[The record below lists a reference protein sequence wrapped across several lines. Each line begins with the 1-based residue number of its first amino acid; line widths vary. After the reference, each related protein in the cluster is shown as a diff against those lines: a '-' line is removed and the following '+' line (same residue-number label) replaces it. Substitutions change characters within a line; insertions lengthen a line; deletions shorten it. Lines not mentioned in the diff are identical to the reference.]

1 MAGDTQSTDFPHTG
15 GFQTTLIG
23 KQNMFLAALEPSN
36 TGTATLIYST
46 YIGGT
51 HWDEAYGVAV
61 AKDGTIWLAG
71 ATYSPDIWITGNPVY
86 QSQYAGDGDGY
97 IAHLEPALGTKS
109 LLYSTFIGGSGID
122 EATSLALDPSGRVIL
137 SGYTLSSNFPVTGDA
152 FQTAYGGNTDAFIA
166 ILDPSN
172 KSQSAQ
178 LVYSTYFGGDGADSA
193 FDLKEDGNGILYV
206 TGYTESPGLP
216 GTSNALQASWDGNL
230 DAFAL
235 KLDPSKAGA
244 AGIDYFS
251 YLGSGGV
258 QIGYGVDFDAKGNMY
273 VAGTTTTGLL
283 GEFGGP
289 VRQTVDGTVN
299 GFVMGF
305 STAASSASATTPS
318 GPNPQPVRHPHRPV
332 SPHR

>member
-1 MAGDTQSTDFPHTG
+1 
-15 GFQTTLIG
+15 
-23 KQNMFLAALEPSN
+23 
-36 TGTATLIYST
+36 
-46 YIGGT
+46 
-51 HWDEAYGVAV
+51 
-61 AKDGTIWLAG
+61 
-71 ATYSPDIWITGNPVY
+71 
-86 QSQYAGDGDGY
+86 
-97 IAHLEPALGTKS
+97 